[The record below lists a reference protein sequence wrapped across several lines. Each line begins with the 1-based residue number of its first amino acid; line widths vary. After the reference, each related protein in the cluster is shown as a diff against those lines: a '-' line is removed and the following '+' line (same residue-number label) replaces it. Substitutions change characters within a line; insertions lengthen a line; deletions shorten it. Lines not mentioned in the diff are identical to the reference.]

1 MVWATFTNI
10 FLCFANNI
18 LVEKKKN
25 VKNIAIKGLFALL
38 VGFING
44 FFGGGGGLVCVP
56 TLEKVYKLP
65 TKKAHATA
73 IAVMLPLSIISSIIY
88 VINNRFNFVITL
100 SVTAGVLVG
109 GFLGAVFLK
118 KLSGRVVRWIFIII
132 LFSAG
137 VRMVV

>member
-1 MVWATFTNI
+1 MKTRKKAKDTI
-10 FLCFANNI
+10 FRIVASLI
-18 LVEKKKN
+18 
-25 VKNIAIKGLFALL
+25 

-56 TLEKVYKLP
+56 TLEKVYKLE

-88 VINNRFNFVITL
+88 IFNNKFNISISTT
-100 SVTAGVLVG
+100 VTCGVLVG
-109 GFLGAVFLK
+109 GFIGAIFLK
-118 KLSGRVVRWIFIII
+118 KFNSCVIKWIFIVI

-137 VRMVV
+137 VRMLA

>member
-1 MVWATFTNI
+1 MNSNKKNNNWFFKI
-10 FLCFANNI
+10 FLAGI
-18 LVEKKKN
+18 
-25 VKNIAIKGLFALL
+25 

-73 IAVMLPLSIISSIIY
+73 VAIMLPLSLVSSVVY
-88 VINNRFNFVITL
+88 VLNNSINL
-100 SVTAGVLVG
+100 SVCISVTIGVLLG
-109 GFLGAVFLK
+109 GLLGAVFLK
-118 KLSGRVVRWIFIII
+118 KVSGKVVRWIFIVV

-137 VRMVV
+137 IRMLA

>member
-1 MVWATFTNI
+1 M
-10 FLCFANNI
+10 
-18 LVEKKKN
+18 KN
-25 VKNIAIKGLFALL
+25 QKQLKNGLIKCVFALI

-73 IAVMLPLSIISSIIY
+73 IGIMLPLSIITSLIYIFNNSI
-88 VINNRFNFVITL
+88 NL
-100 SVTAGVLVG
+100 LMCSSVTIGVLLG
-109 GFLGAVFLK
+109 GLVGAVLLK
-118 KLSGRVVRWIFIII
+118 KIKGSVIRWLFIIV

-137 VRMVV
+137 VRMLV